1 MKIQSSYIYLKN
13 LRFHACHG
21 VLPQERIIGNE
32 YEVSL
37 RVQYP
42 METAMLSDDVEDT
55 LNYADVFKVVQQEMQ
70 VPSNLLERVAYRI
83 ADRLFRKYR
92 TIQAIDLKL
101 TKLNPPMGA
110 EGQGAGIELHLTND
124 KTI

>member
-13 LRFHACHG
+13 LRFYACHG